1 MTQHKPQT
9 HPYRLLFEQIYQYRP
24 RGGRRLANLFTSPAA
39 NYGPIGEALAPGTRD
54 ERPSF
59 VANRPLE
66 GRTIG
71 QRWNLTGVG
80 GLMHFSTEERSDIV
94 GKCADGSTVNA

>member
-1 MTQHKPQT
+1 MTQPKPKT
-9 HPYRLLFEQIYQYRP
+9 PPYRLRFQQIYQYRP
-24 RGGRRLANLFTSPAA
+24 RGGRRLDDLFTSPPA
-39 NYGPIGEALAPGTRD
+39 NYGPIGEALALGARD
-54 ERPSF
+54 ERPSP

-94 GKCADGSTVNA
+94 GKCAAGSTVNA